1 MPTKG
6 FYTHIQ
12 EAITINRIR
21 KVAYAR
27 LSGGKTKSL
36 SNALIIS
43 ERLTLPIAKYYDRKG
58 KIFNDQGIMV
68 VQDDFVDMNIPS
80 FDRKV
85 IHQSAWT
92 EKVSNRMKFLL
103 QEFLSTIPKKYESNE
118 ALKTVLDNG
127 RDLHQS
133 IEALEKEQEVHLAMT
148 KHLVESICFIS
159 NNGLKFSEQSQGS
172 TRTLTGSLIKLHQ
185 LALKNS
191 LWMDKWG
198 NKFHQQN
205 IGILVN
211 DMPEIEV

>member
-1 MPTKG
+1 MSTKG

-12 EAITINRIR
+12 DAIIINTIR
-21 KVAYAR
+21 KVAYAK
-27 LSGGKTKSL
+27 LSGGKTKGL

-58 KIFNDQGIMV
+58 KIFNDQGIMI
-68 VQDDFVDMNIPS
+68 VQDDFVDMNISP

-85 IHQSAWT
+85 MHQSPWT
-92 EKVSNRMKFLL
+92 DKVGKQIKSLL

-127 RDLHQS
+127 RYLHQS
-133 IEALEKEQEVHLAMT
+133 IEALEKEQDVHIAMT
-148 KHLVESICFIS
+148 KHILESICFIS
-159 NNGLKFSEQSQGS
+159 KNGLKFSEQSQGS
-172 TRTLTGSLIKLHQ
+172 TRTLTRALIKLHQ

-211 DMPEIEV
+211 DMPTIEV